1 MKRKKLLQIMI
12 DNRVLEANEED
23 NLERYEKAFED
34 LSDLMDESLDITTE
48 EMLMMVQSF
57 SNKENHT
64 YFLDMLE
71 DAILLHLDKTNE
83 YDEFFQEAMKNKEGT
98 MESLSLIYGIWVHH
112 RELTPLI
119 QNYVKEMDKDLVR
132 YSLEDYGFQYDE
144 EFKKTLSL

>member
-1 MKRKKLLQIMI
+1 MKRKKLLQMMI
-12 DNRVLEANEED
+12 DNRVLEDNEED

-83 YDEFFQEAMKNKEGT
+83 YDAFFQEAMKNKEGT
-98 MESLSLIYGIWVHH
+98 MESLSVIYGIWVHH